1 MTLHKLNLRPSSGAA
16 RRLGLAGV
24 PALLLLL
31 ATLACNLP
39 GSVPPTPTAPPTT
52 PSAAT
57 TAEIAAALATATF
70 TPDPPTPTPTS
81 TPEPTAVPLF
91 HLVFADGGDAWYSDG
106 LGPARRLTGG
116 GGISE
121 VFLADDGR
129 LAALLLRDPANDTAE
144 LQAIRPDGSDRRTLL
159 RAEDFDRLHPLEGFL
174 HITPSRLA
182 FVPGTHTLLFNTRA
196 VFEGPGLAKFD
207 DLFALDYD
215 SGALT
220 PLLPPGSGG
229 DFWFSPDGGRLA
241 LVRPDSIGVV
251 GADGSDPHLR
261 SLTFLPVITYSE
273 YSYYPLPVWSP
284 DSSLLRVALP
294 NPDPFATR
302 TGGDVWNI
310 PADGSPPTHVRELSG
325 DFFRPQAAAALVS
338 PDLAWLAFTR
348 GGGSQLILT
357 LLVDGAE
364 TVYDRGTIQ
373 WTGWAPD
380 SRHFIYS
387 REGGAALQ
395 LGELGSPPS
404 PLAAGI
410 GLRWLDGDT
419 FLYLS
424 GSPGSWSI
432 MLGGLVEPARPLAS
446 PAGDFVSFDVAASSP

>member
-1 MTLHKLNLRPSSGAA
+1 MSLHKLNLRSSSRAA
-16 RRLGLAGV
+16 RQLSLGGA
-24 PALLLLL
+24 PALLLL
-31 ATLACNLP
+31 AALACNLP
-39 GSVPPTPTAPPTT
+39 GSAPPSPTAPPT
-52 PSAAT
+52 ALA

-70 TPDPPTPTPTS
+70 TPAPPAPTPTS

-116 GGISE
+116 GGIGE
-121 VFLADDGR
+121 VFLSDDGR
-129 LAALLLRDPANDTAE
+129 LVALLLRDPTDDTAE
-144 LQAIRPDGSDRRTLL
+144 LQAIQTDGSDRRTLL

-207 DLFALDYD
+207 DLFALDFD

-229 DFWFSPDGGRLA
+229 DFWFSPDGSHLA

-261 SLTFLPVITYSE
+261 SLSFLPVITYSE
-273 YSYYPLPVWSP
+273 YSYYPVPVWSP
-284 DSSLLRVALP
+284 DASLLRVVIP
-294 NPDPFATR
+294 SQDPFAPR
-302 TGGDVWNI
+302 TGGDVWNV

-325 DFFRPQAAAALVS
+325 DLFRPQAAAALVS

-348 GGGSQLILT
+348 SGGSQLILT

-380 SRHFIYS
+380 SRHFVYS
-387 REGGAALQ
+387 TEGGAALQ
-395 LGELGSPPS
+395 LGLLGSPPS

-419 FLYLS
+419 FMYLS

-432 MLGGLVEPARPLAS
+432 MLGGLEEAARPLAS
-446 PAGDFVSFDVAASSP
+446 PAGDFVSFDVAGPSP